1 MSQNE
6 QVPVDENERRQQ
18 VLKLIG
24 KMRCQSCGRRY
35 RHQSFTLVQKWPD
48 SWVLKTRCRHCEAD
62 SHVIV
67 FMQLDANPD
76 YPTDLCADEMEVA
89 NDWAPISSDD
99 VLDIHTFLGAFE
111 GGFEEIFTS

>member
-1 MSQNE
+1 MSESE
-6 QVPVDENERRQQ
+6 QVPPEENERRQQ

-24 KMRCQSCGRRY
+24 KMRCQVCGRRY

-76 YPTDLCADEMEVA
+76 HPTDLCADEMEVV
-89 NDWAPISSDD
+89 NHWAPISSDD
-99 VLDIHTFLGAFE
+99 VLDIHTFLKEFE
-111 GGFEEIFTS
+111 GNFEEIFTG